1 MIFIADAL
9 ASFFKL
15 DGDKIKMNRK
25 LAIII
30 GLQAFLIVVLF
41 WVLVFYGKDE
51 FEAMTQQTEEEI
63 ETPSR
68 VVNEDGIT
76 IINISAATQKQSEI
90 TTSQLKSSK
99 HQSSVN
105 SYGSVISID
114 SLIDLRSRYL
124 AAKADIEVLRTAL
137 SYNKSE
143 FSRLQTLNQDDKNI
157 SDKVVATARS
167 NIKADEAK
175 IAAAESSA
183 KNIADSM
190 RQTWGDT
197 LTQHATNPEKT
208 ELLQNLISNQEVLVQ
223 ITLPFDATEP
233 AQKSSIMIAPTA
245 VPNQLIRAQYISR
258 APASNATIQGK
269 TYFYH
274 AKTKELRAGM
284 QVNAVSATSNK
295 VSDGVIV
302 PNAAIIWYAGK
313 SWVYKKTADEKF
325 SRIPVNTD
333 IEVENGWFYQGNLKP
348 GDQVVTSGAQLLLSE
363 EFKSQITN
371 ENDD

>member
-1 MIFIADAL
+1 
-9 ASFFKL
+9 
-15 DGDKIKMNRK
+15 MNRK
-25 LAIII
+25 LTIII
-30 GLQAFLIVVLF
+30 GLQAFLIVILF

-68 VVNEDGIT
+68 VITEKGTT
-76 IINISAATQKQSEI
+76 IISISAATQKQSEI
-90 TTSQLKSSK
+90 TASQLKSGK

-105 SYGSVISID
+105 SYGSVVSID

-124 AAKADIEVLRTAL
+124 AAKSDIEVLRTAL
-137 SYNKSE
+137 SYNKNE
-143 FSRLQTLNQDDKNI
+143 FMRLQTLNQDDKNI

-183 KNIADSM
+183 KSIADSM
-190 RQTWGDT
+190 RQMWGET
-197 LTQHATNPEKT
+197 LTQHATSLEKS
-208 ELLQNLISNQEVLVQ
+208 ELLQNLISNQEVLIQ
-223 ITLPFDATEP
+223 ITLPFDAAEP
-233 AQKSSIMIAPTA
+233 VQNSDIMVAPTA
-245 VPNQLIRAQYISR
+245 APGQSIRAAYLSR
-258 APASNATIQGK
+258 APASSATIQGK
-269 TYFYH
+269 TYYYH
-274 AKTKELRAGM
+274 AKTRELRAGM
-284 QVNAVSATSNK
+284 QVNAVSATSSKIN
-295 VSDGVIV
+295 DGVII
-302 PNAAIIWYAGK
+302 PNSAIIWYAGK

-325 SRIPVNTD
+325 SRIPVMTD
-333 IEVENGWFYQGNLKP
+333 VEIGNGWFYQGNLKP

>member
-1 MIFIADAL
+1 
-9 ASFFKL
+9 
-15 DGDKIKMNRK
+15 MNRK
-25 LAIII
+25 LTIII

-63 ETPSR
+63 ETPNR
-68 VVNEDGIT
+68 VVTEQGMT
-76 IINISAATQKQSEI
+76 VINISAATQQQSEI
-90 TTSQLKSSK
+90 TTSLLKASK
-99 HQSSVN
+99 HQSSVS
-105 SYGSVISID
+105 SYGTVVSID
-114 SLIDLRSRYL
+114 NLIDLRSRYL

-137 SYNKSE
+137 TYNKSE
-143 FSRLQTLNQDDKNI
+143 FSRLQALNQDDKNI

-183 KNIADSM
+183 KSITDSM
-190 RQTWGDT
+190 RQMWGET
-197 LTQHATNPEKT
+197 LTQHATNIEKS
-208 ELLQNLISNQEVLVQ
+208 ELLQNLISNQEVLIQ
-223 ITLPFDATEP
+223 ITLPFDVAEP
-233 AQKSSIMIAPTA
+233 AQNSSIMIAPTA
-245 VPNQLIRAQYISR
+245 APGQSIRASYLSR
-258 APASNATIQGK
+258 APASSATIQGK

-284 QVNAVSATSNK
+284 QVNALTSTSAK
-295 VSDGVIV
+295 VNDGVII

-313 SWVYKKTADEKF
+313 SWVYKKTAEDKF
-325 SRIPVNTD
+325 SRIPVVTD
-333 IEVENGWFYQGNLKP
+333 IEIGNGWFYQGNLKAN
-348 GDQVVTSGAQLLLSE
+348 DQVVTSGAQLLLSE